1 MSDTVLLTD
10 LSPARRRVAFYMLL
24 LGALMPPLNVF
35 IVTIALP
42 SIRASLQANTSETGL
57 IVSGYASAFAVCLI
71 TGGRLGDLFGRRL
84 IYLIGMV
91 GFTVMSLLCGLAPS
105 AELLVI
111 GRILQGICA
120 ALMAPAVLASM
131 RTLFGPG
138 EVSWAL
144 NIYGTGIGLAVAGGQ
159 FLGGILVAA
168 DLWGLGWRS
177 AFLIN
182 VPIGIGALIATPFLV
197 PESGGREK
205 PRLDIGGVVL
215 LTAALGS
222 FVLAVSVGREQH
234 WATWVLAMLALSPLL
249 VGAFFLFERALAQRG
264 GMPILD
270 PSLLK
275 VGSFRRG
282 LLVALLFFF
291 TSPFYLFFSL
301 YLQAGLGAGALAA
314 GLAVLPYG
322 IANFISPMLATRAPP
337 RWRPYL
343 FGVGMVVE
351 ILGYG
356 GVGLCGAT
364 GVSGAILFAMLF
376 IGGFGQGI
384 ALPEMI
390 RAILGEVPHEHTGL
404 ASGIMNSTLQIGSA
418 VSIAAIGSLF
428 FAVLG
433 DGRSAADYGH
443 AFAIAMAS
451 IVVALTVS
459 MLLGLRKAAPPQPPA
474 RLAPSGDSC

>member
-1 MSDTVLLTD
+1 MTDTVLLTS
-10 LSPARRRVAFYMLL
+10 LSPARRRIAFYMLL

-42 SIRASLQANTSETGL
+42 SIRASLDANTSETGL

-84 IYLIGMV
+84 LYLVGMA

-111 GRILQGICA
+111 GRILQGVSA
-120 ALMAPAVLASM
+120 ALMAPAVLASV
-131 RTLFGPG
+131 RTLFDPS

-168 DLWGLGWRS
+168 DLWGLGWR
-177 AFLIN
+177 ATFLMN
-182 VPIGIGALIATPFLV
+182 VPVGIAALIAALFLV
-197 PESGGREK
+197 PESGGRDK
-205 PRLDIGGVVL
+205 PRLDFGGVAL
-215 LTAALGS
+215 STGALGS
-222 FVLAVSVGREQH
+222 FVFAVSVGREQH
-234 WATWVLAMLALSPLL
+234 WASWVLALLAASPILL
-249 VGAFFLFERALAQRG
+249 VAFFWFERHLARRG
-264 GMPILD
+264 GMPLLD
-270 PSLLK
+270 AALLA

-291 TSPFYLFFSL
+291 TSPFYLFFSI
-301 YLQAGLGAGALAA
+301 YWQAGLGESALAA

-322 IANFISPMLATRAPP
+322 VANFISPMLATRAPAY
-337 RWRPYL
+337 WRRYL

-364 GVSGAILFAMLF
+364 QFGGILLFALLF

-384 ALPEMI
+384 AMPEMI
-390 RAILGEVPHEHTGL
+390 RGILGDVPHEHTGL
-404 ASGIMNSTLQIGSA
+404 AAGIMNSTLQMGSA
-418 VSIAAIGSLF
+418 ISIAAGGSLF

-433 DGRSAADYGH
+433 NGTTAADYGR
-443 AFAIAMAS
+443 AFAFVMAG
-451 IVVALTVS
+451 IVVALTLS
-459 MLLGLRKAAPPQPPA
+459 MLLGLRK
-474 RLAPSGDSC
+474 ST

>member
-1 MSDTVLLTD
+1 MTDTVLLTS
-10 LSPARRRVAFYMLL
+10 LTPARRRIAFYMLL

-84 IYLIGMV
+84 IYLVGMA
-91 GFTVMSLLCGLAPS
+91 GFTLMSLLCGLAPS

-111 GRILQGICA
+111 GRIFQGICA
-120 ALMAPAVLASM
+120 ALMAPAVLGAI
-131 RTLFGPG
+131 RTLFGPT
-138 EVSWAL
+138 EISWAL

-182 VPIGIGALIATPFLV
+182 VPVGIAALIATPFLV
-197 PESGGREK
+197 PESGGRDK

-222 FVLAVSVGREQH
+222 FVLAVSVGREQR
-234 WATWVLAMLALSPLL
+234 WAPWVLCTLAASPVL
-249 VGAFFLFERALAQRG
+249 VVAFFLFERALAARG

-270 PSLLK
+270 AALLT
-275 VGSFRRG
+275 VESFRRG

-301 YLQAGLGAGALAA
+301 YLQAGLGESALAA
-314 GLAVLPYG
+314 GFAVLPYG
-322 IANFISPMLATRAPP
+322 VANFIAPMLATRAPA
-337 RWRPYL
+337 RWRGYF
-343 FGVGMVVE
+343 FGIGMAVE

-356 GVGLCGAT
+356 GVGLCGALQT
-364 GVSGAILFAMLF
+364 GGPILFVMLF

-384 ALPEMI
+384 AMPEMI
-390 RAILGEVPHEHTGL
+390 YGILGDVPHEHTGL
-404 ASGIMNSTLQIGSA
+404 AAGIMNSTLQIGSA

-428 FAVLG
+428 FAILG
-433 DGRSAADYGH
+433 DGRTADDYGH
-443 AFAIAMAS
+443 AFALAMAAV
-451 IVVALTVS
+451 VVALVFS
-459 MLLGLRKAAPPQPPA
+459 MLLGLRKARPHPA
-474 RLAPSGDSC
+474 A